1 MKNLGDSLSTTILKV
16 FGGTLLVNYEIG
28 NTVGL

>member
-1 MKNLGDSLSTTILKV
+1 MKNLRDSLSTTILKV

-28 NTVGL
+28 NMVGL